1 MMCHLRIIWVENA
14 LIMKFNVKVRKNT
27 NQPFFV
33 NVNTFTVNKVEYC
46 RKKENGYLE
55 EEWPFC

>member
-1 MMCHLRIIWVENA
+1 
-14 LIMKFNVKVRKNT
+14 MKFNVKVRKNT